1 MWNADIKKKKKIL
14 RVQKC
19 VKLYKANSMLWKRI
33 VETRKGQ
40 HYKLEV
46 KEDFS
51 KEVVFKQKPKG

>member
-14 RVQKC
+14 RVKKC
-19 VKLYKANSMLWKRI
+19 VKFYKANSVLWKRI

-51 KEVVFKQKPKG
+51 EEVVFKQKPKG